1 MRGEGFDYERRG
13 MPVGTQQVARVRVVT
28 LDNPPVN
35 AISVGAGV
43 VSELAAQIEK
53 AMADPEVDGVVLAGA
68 GKMFS
73 GGADIGDF
81 DTNRDRIGDVRVVFS
96 LIERSAK
103 PVVAALHGMALGGG
117 LELAMGAHYRIA
129 RKGTRVGLPEI
140 NLGLLPGGGGTQRLP
155 RLLGVGSA
163 LDIMLSG
170 KPVPVETLPEGLI
183 DQIVDGDPVAAA
195 IEFLTSASRAPRPTI
210 ALSVVMDQAAIDAAR
225 AKLKPG
231 ALNEGGREII
241 ACVETAAS
249 SDPEVG
255 LAFEAERFDYLLATS
270 GSLGL
275 RHAFFAERK
284 TGRVPNLDPATA
296 LLPLDT
302 AAVIGAG
309 LMGTGIATA
318 MLAAGIKVVLVDT
331 TSEALNRAT
340 LRIADTFDRDV
351 KRGRLSREAADA
363 RLVALTTATDM
374 ASVAQADLIVEAVFE
389 SMDAKRS
396 VFEQLDKLAKPGAI
410 LASNTSTLD
419 VDAIAG
425 FTQRPEAVIGLHFFS
440 PANIMRLLEIV
451 RGART
456 SDAVLATSLA
466 LAKRIGKVG
475 VVVGVCDGFVG
486 NRMFEEY
493 CRQAQFLA
501 EDGATPQQVD
511 AALEQWGMAMGPFRT
526 LDLAGQDVSYSVR
539 SRRVAERPQEPYSTF
554 LDKVY
559 QLGRYGQK
567 VGKGVYLYTDGRTA
581 QVDPEMDQLLLAH
594 SEAEGIR
601 RRAIAADDMVDR
613 CVLALV
619 NEGAKILEEGM
630 ASRASDIDVIYL
642 TGYGFPAERGGP
654 MFYADTLGLAEVLRR
669 MARFAQGDQAWAWK
683 PAPLLVRLA
692 AEGKRFEDFTA

>member
-1 MRGEGFDYERRG
+1 
-13 MPVGTQQVARVRVVT
+13 MPVRTQQVARIRVVT

-43 VSELAAQIEK
+43 VSELAAEIEK
-53 AMADPEVDGVVLAGA
+53 AMADSEVDGVVLAGA

-81 DTNRDRIGDVRVVFS
+81 DANRDRISDVRVVFS

-129 RKGTRVGLPEI
+129 RKGARVGLPEI

-155 RLLGVGSA
+155 RLLGVDSA

-195 IEFLTSASRAPRPTI
+195 IEFLTSAPRAPRPTS

-249 SDPEVG
+249 GDPVAG

-275 RHAFFAERK
+275 RQAFFAERK
-284 TGRVPNLDPATA
+284 TGRVPNLDPATP

-374 ASVAQADLIVEAVFE
+374 ASVAQADLIVEA
-389 SMDAKRS
+389 

-501 EDGATPQQVD
+501 EEGATPQAID

>member
-1 MRGEGFDYERRG
+1 MRGEGFDYEWRG
-13 MPVGTQQVARVRVVT
+13 MSVGTQQVARIRVVT

-81 DTNRDRIGDVRVVFS
+81 DTHRDRIGDVRVVFG

-155 RLLGVGSA
+155 RLLGVGPA

-195 IEFLTSASRAPRPTI
+195 IEFLTSASRAPRPTS
-210 ALSVVMDQAAIDAAR
+210 ALSVAMDQAAIDAAR

-249 SDPEVG
+249 GDPEAG

-270 GSLGL
+270 GSAGL
-275 RHAFFAERK
+275 RQAFFAERK
-284 TGRVPNLDPATA
+284 TGRVPNLDPATP
-296 LLPLDT
+296 LSPLDT

-318 MLAAGIKVVLVDT
+318 MLAAGIQVVLVDT
-331 TSEALNRAT
+331 TSEALDRAT
-340 LRIADTFDRDV
+340 QRIAGTFGRDV

-363 RLVALTTATDM
+363 RLAALTTATDM

-419 VDAIAG
+419 VDVIAG

-501 EDGATPQQVD
+501 EEGATPQQVD

-567 VGKGVYLYTDGRTA
+567 VGKGVNLYADLRTA
-581 QVDPEMDQLLLAH
+581 QVDPEMDRLLLAH
-594 SEAEGIR
+594 SEAEGITR
-601 RRAIAADDMVDR
+601 SVIAPDEMVDR
-613 CVLALV
+613 CILALV

-654 MFYADTLGLAEVLRR
+654 MFYADTLGLPEVLRR

-683 PAPLLVRLA
+683 PAPLLVKLA
-692 AEGKRFEDFTA
+692 AEGSRFEDFTA